1 MEKSRYNWTL
11 VIKDIALKVLMNS
24 TIKLI
29 KEAFVDAFCGTK
41 EGMFKKNYVIFHRSI
56 DLSTIMKYCIFL
68 QFLESTIGIIFPQ

>member
-1 MEKSRYNWTL
+1 
-11 VIKDIALKVLMNS
+11 MNS

-41 EGMFKKNYVIFHRSI
+41 EGMFKKNYVTFHRSI
-56 DLSTIMKYCIFL
+56 NLSTIMKYYIFL